1 MERTSDS
8 RGPATRLTRRK
19 VLAGA
24 SVGAVGLTTATLFGC
39 GDDDDD
45 VEPTQGSTPGQS
57 PTGQAP
63 GADTPTQGPA
73 IRTGG
78 SIAAVVAEPADLNP
92 HTGISGGEHQTLWLI
107 HDNLIGYDEKSVPRE
122 ELSLAKQWE
131 VVSPTELVLT
141 LRDGVKFHDGT
152 DLTAEVVK
160 YNLELILD
168 PATASVSRG
177 QISPIGSIETPDAK
191 TVVLKLTKPSASL
204 LLALGDRGGMIV
216 SRASLESKGLKDYA
230 VAPTGGSGAFQFET
244 WVRNSNLKLK
254 RNPNYWRTRDT
265 NKLPYLDNLELKF
278 IPEAAVSL
286 AALQASE
293 IQIGPVSE
301 EDLKV
306 VESAKDLSVNTFVGA
321 STLQIFM
328 NRNSPVFK
336 DPRARQALSYAVDR
350 ESMVL
355 GITDGRSQPALG
367 PLTPAQW
374 AFDPDLPAP
383 SFDPKKAKQL
393 FESAGFASGTTIKVL
408 TYAGAEIYKRQVE
421 LVQQSLREI
430 GITMDAEFVQTGA
443 VYSEYKKGAHDAAFS
458 GFSIRADPHGSLGEE
473 FMSKGG
479 FAWSQNPATLEL
491 EPDVDK
497 LLTDANQEYDLEKR
511 TALYRMAQ
519 DKIINEHAM
528 VVCMYYGNTY
538 LGQSQKIA
546 ATSSLFGGEGK
557 PRLAEIYLKG

>member
-1 MERTSDS
+1 M
-8 RGPATRLTRRK
+8 
-19 VLAGA
+19 LAGA

>member
-1 MERTSDS
+1 MERTSDRTS
-8 RGPATRLTRRK
+8 PSRLTRRK
-19 VLAGA
+19 VLGSA
-24 SVGAVGLTTATLFGC
+24 SVGAVGLATAAIIGC

-45 VEPTQGSTPGQS
+45 VEPTQETTPGQS
-57 PTGQAP
+57 PTAQTP
-63 GADTPTQGPA
+63 GADTPTKGPS

-78 SIAAVVAEPADLNP
+78 SIAAVVSEPADLNP

-107 HDNLIGYDEKSVPRE
+107 HDNLIAYDEKSVPRE
-122 ELSLAKQWE
+122 DLSLAKQWE
-131 VVSPTELVLT
+131 VVSPTEIALT

-230 VAPTGGSGAFQFET
+230 VAPTGGSGAFQFEN

-254 RNPNYWRTRDT
+254 RNPNYWRTRDGQ
-265 NKLPYLDNLELKF
+265 KLPHLDNLELKF

-301 EDLKV
+301 EDLKI

-355 GITDGRSQPALG
+355 AITDGRSQPALG

-374 AFDPDLPAP
+374 AFDPKLPAP

-393 FESAGFASGTTIKVL
+393 FEAAGFGSGTTIKVL

-443 VYSEYKKGAHDAAFS
+443 VYAEYKKGTHDAAFS

-473 FMSKGG
+473 FISKGG
-479 FAWSQNPATLEL
+479 FAWSQNPATFEL

-497 LLTDANQEYDLEKR
+497 LLTEANQEYDLTKR
-511 TALYRMAQ
+511 TALYRTAQ
-519 DKIINEHAM
+519 DKIINEYAM
-528 VVCMYYGNTY
+528 AVCMYYGNTY
-538 LGQSQKIA
+538 LGQNQSIG

-557 PRLAEIYLKG
+557 PRLAEVYLKG

>member
-1 MERTSDS
+1 MERTPERTSPS
-8 RGPATRLTRRK
+8 RLTRRN
-19 VLAGA
+19 VLGSA
-24 SVGAVGLTTATLFGC
+24 SVGALGLATAAIIGC
-39 GDDDDD
+39 GDDDDL
-45 VEPTQGSTPGQS
+45 VEPTQGTTPGQS
-57 PTGQAP
+57 PTGQTP
-63 GADTPTQGPA
+63 GADTPTKGPS

-78 SIAAVVAEPADLNP
+78 SIAAVVSEPADLNP

-107 HDNLIGYDEKSVPRE
+107 HDNLIAYDEKSVPRE
-122 ELSLAKQWE
+122 DLSLAKQWE

-141 LRDGVKFHDGT
+141 LRDGVKFHDDT

-177 QISPIGSIETPDAK
+177 QISPIGSIETPDTK

-230 VAPTGGSGAFQFET
+230 VAPTGGSGAFQFEN

-254 RNPNYWRTRDT
+254 RNPNYWRTRDGQ
-265 NKLPYLDNLELKF
+265 KLPHLDNLELKF

-355 GITDGRSQPALG
+355 AITDGRSQPALG

-374 AFDPDLPAP
+374 AFDPNLPAP
-383 SFDPKKAKQL
+383 SFDPKRAKQL
-393 FESAGFASGTTIKVL
+393 FETAGFGSGTTIKIL

-421 LVQQSLREI
+421 LIQQSLREI

-443 VYSEYKKGAHDAAFS
+443 VYAEYKKGAHDAAFS

-473 FMSKGG
+473 FISKGG
-479 FAWSQNPATLEL
+479 FAWSQNPTTLEL

-497 LLTDANQEYDLEKR
+497 LLTEANQEYDLTKR
-511 TALYRMAQ
+511 TALYRTAQ

-528 VVCMYYGNTY
+528 VVCMYYGNAY
-538 LGQSQKIA
+538 LGQSQKIG

-557 PRLAEIYLKG
+557 PRLAETYLKG